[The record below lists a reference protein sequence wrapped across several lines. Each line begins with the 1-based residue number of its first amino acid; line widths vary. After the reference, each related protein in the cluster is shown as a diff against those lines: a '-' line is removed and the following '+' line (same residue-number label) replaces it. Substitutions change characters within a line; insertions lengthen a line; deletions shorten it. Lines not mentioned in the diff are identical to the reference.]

1 MSLQRSLLL
10 WCWLIIFCSGHIKP
24 KISTMATTI
33 LKTSSIGANPALDA
47 KHLLDTISQAKNI
60 ATVLDEIRNNH
71 GDKLPKYVVKNLEL
85 LSQSANH
92 MHKNGRKQVVKVSP
106 VSNLLQ
112 GYDMRV
118 KSDRGKELQRP
129 INTKLSDAMWRTREY
144 VSKCNS
150 SDNGQTSPSKPK
162 PVEEAEL
169 PFQSAKKPRRS
180 VRVATITPE
189 KEMQNAA
196 ITQLNKGI
204 PPNGDKEWTK
214 ETLIVAMSQLDN
226 AGEKQGTFVTN
237 VIASGKTPITT
248 SGGIYK
254 LYRNWK
260 KNKVVR
266 NVGRPETMTVDEAEA
281 VVKQVMTEHTTDS
294 NRFRLKNMTS
304 KLEQKKKEKAEVDGL
319 DPDSV
324 NCAVSNKTAKATM
337 VAVAMG
343 EDNGI
348 GLTNS
353 KGMTKTESRFISE
366 HSIFMGYAYAATV
379 LSTHCIE
386 GNAPRHMIRKW
397 KPDELSDY
405 AKETME
411 WMKKAMNADKIFP
424 VDPNLVLSTD
434 DTTLFVFEGTVKG
447 DEDDWQWKL
456 VDQTQGDR
464 SVRSDF
470 EVGDDAENSGGLRV
484 RLTFTF
490 TASGL
495 AAPPYVAVSG
505 LTDEELSPELC
516 PDGMLA
522 TEVPHLCKGGNDL
535 FNEGKGWLVFL
546 RADKKNN
553 DAEQNEE
560 YLSIAN
566 KKFSKYRAFFVILC
580 GCDV

>member
-1 MSLQRSLLL
+1 MSVQRSLLLL

-24 KISTMATTI
+24 NISTMSTTI

-60 ATVLDEIRNNH
+60 AIVLDEIRNNH

-118 KSDRGKELQRP
+118 KSDRGKEPQRP
-129 INTKLSDAMWRTREY
+129 INTKLSYAMWRTREY

-150 SDNGQTSPSKPK
+150 NETSPPKPK
-162 PVEEAEL
+162 PVEVEV

-180 VRVATITPE
+180 ERAATITPE
-189 KEMQNAA
+189 KERQDAA
-196 ITQLNKGI
+196 IAQLKKGI
-204 PPNGDKEWTK
+204 PPNGDKVWTK
-214 ETLIVAMSQLDN
+214 ESLIVAMCKLDN
-226 AGEKQGTFVTN
+226 AGEKKDEFVAN
-237 VIASGKTPITT
+237 VIKGRNPPIKTA
-248 SGGIYK
+248 GGIYK
-254 LYRNWK
+254 MYRKWK
-260 KNKVVR
+260 ETKVALR
-266 NVGRPETMTVDEAEA
+266 DKGRPETMKVDEAEA

-304 KLEQKKKEKAEVDGL
+304 KFEQKKKEKAEADGL
-319 DPDSV
+319 DPHSI
-324 NCAVSNKTAKATM
+324 NCAISNKTAKATM

-343 EDNGI
+343 EDNNI

-353 KGMTKTESRFISE
+353 KSMTKTESRYISE

-397 KPDELSDY
+397 KPNELSGY

-447 DEDDWQWKL
+447 DELILKDFHHCH
-456 VDQTQGDR
+456 R
-464 SVRSDF
+464 S
-470 EVGDDAENSGGLRV
+470 
-484 RLTFTF
+484 T
-490 TASGL
+490 
-495 AAPPYVAVSG
+495 Y
-505 LTDEELSPELC
+505 
-516 PDGMLA
+516 
-522 TEVPHLCKGGNDL
+522 
-535 FNEGKGWLVFL
+535 FL
-546 RADKKNN
+546 LNLYK
-553 DAEQNEE
+553 
-560 YLSIAN
+560 
-566 KKFSKYRAFFVILC
+566 
-580 GCDV
+580 